1 MKLKDT
7 CSFKESYDNLRQH
20 IKKQRHHFAD
30 RVPYCQTCGFSNSQ
44 VWIWDLDHKE
54 GWVQRNW
61 CFEIVMLEKTWCP
74 WATRRSNQ
82 SVLKE
87 INLEYSLEG
96 LMLKLQ
102 YFAQLMW
109 RANSFGK
116 TLMLGKIEGRRR
128 VWQRMW
134 RLDNI
139 TNSLDMNLSELWEI
153 VKDREA
159 CMLQS
164 IGSQRVGHDFVTEQ
178 LQYYFFLKIYLFTFL
193 AVLGLSAM
201 PDL

>member
-1 MKLKDT
+1 MKLKDA

-128 VWQRMW
+128 KGWKRMRGLDGITDSMDMSLNKLQALVMGRKSW
-134 RLDNI
+134 RAAI
-139 TNSLDMNLSELWEI
+139 HGTSESDMTEWLNWTFTL
-153 VKDREA
+153 
-159 CMLQS
+159 
-164 IGSQRVGHDFVTEQ
+164 IG
-178 LQYYFFLKIYLFTFL
+178 
-193 AVLGLSAM
+193 
-201 PDL
+201 